1 MRRNEFIEFCR
12 QEEALNENMWHK
24 FMKADE
30 ESEGPPQKKWS
41 RREKMAR
48 ADLIIQQQKDQG
60 VTSKRKIVTAI
71 VASTGV
77 SRKTAC
83 GWVNQWMQ
91 HHEPLN

>member
-1 MRRNEFIEFCR
+1 MKRNEFIEFCR
-12 QEEALNENMWHK
+12 LDENMWHK
-24 FMKADE
+24 FMTDE
-30 ESEGPPQKKWS
+30 DLEGKPQKKWK

-48 ADLIIQQQKDQG
+48 ADLLISQQKEAG

-71 VASTGV
+71 VNATGV

-83 GWVNQWMQ
+83 GWVNHWIQ